1 MRLVTFLARR
11 YVAGDNWK
19 DAAKA
24 IAKMNAHG
32 LYATCDM
39 LGENVMKKH
48 KAVQASKRYVHLLE
62 QIDYRQ
68 LQANISVKL
77 TQLGLDISMDFC
89 KENLEKILKKA
100 RSLGNFVWIDME
112 NSAYTDRTIE
122 VYKSFIHK
130 YGPQVGI
137 CIQSYLRRSEDD
149 INNLLSPKFCVRLVK
164 GAYKERK
171 ELAFA
176 KKSDTDENFKHL
188 IDVVLQSESKL
199 LMVATHDEKILNY
212 TKKRVKELKA
222 NRKRLEFGL
231 LYGVKRE
238 VQRQLTKHGFRVRV
252 YTPFGRKWIP
262 YFFRR
267 LRERREN
274 FWFGFKS
281 LFQR

>member
-24 IAKMNAHG
+24 ISWMNAHG

-48 KAVQASKRYVHLLE
+48 KAVRASKRYIHLLE

-68 LQANISVKL
+68 LQADISVKL
-77 TQLGLDISMDFC
+77 TQLGLDVSVDFC
-89 KENLEKILKKA
+89 KENLERILKKA

-112 NSAYTDRTIE
+112 SSAYTDRTIE
-122 VYKSFIHK
+122 MYKFFAHK
-130 YGPQVGI
+130 YGKHVGI

-149 INNLLSPKFCVRLVK
+149 LRGILSPKLCVRLVK

-171 ELAFA
+171 ELAFP
-176 KKSDTDENFKHL
+176 KKSDTDDNFKHL
-188 IDVVLQSESKL
+188 IDVVLESDAKL
-199 LMVATHDEKILNY
+199 LMVATHDEKIMKY
-212 TKKRVKELKA
+212 AKKRVKQLKVS
-222 NRKRLEFGL
+222 RKRVEFGL
-231 LYGVKRE
+231 LYGVRRDI
-238 VQRQLTKHGFRVRV
+238 QRSLTKHGFRVRV
-252 YTPFGRKWIP
+252 YTPFGRKWLP
-262 YFFRR
+262 YFLRR

-274 FWFGFKS
+274 FCFSFMS
-281 LFQR
+281 LFHR

>member
-24 IAKMNAHG
+24 IAWMNSHG

-48 KAVQASKRYVHLLE
+48 KAVRATKRYIHLLE

-77 TQLGLDISMDFC
+77 TQLGMDISMDFC

-112 NSAYTDRTIE
+112 SSAYTDRTIE
-122 VYKSFIHK
+122 VYKSFVHK
-130 YGPQVGI
+130 YGSYVGI

-149 INNLLSPKFCVRLVK
+149 IQNLLSSKFCVRLVK

-171 ELAFA
+171 ELAFE

-188 IDVVLQSESKL
+188 ISLVLESDAKL

-212 TKKRVKELKA
+212 TKMKVKELKT
-222 NRKRLEFGL
+222 NRKRVEFGL
-231 LYGVKRE
+231 LYGIRRDI
-238 VQRQLTKHGFRVRV
+238 QRRLTKHGFRVRV

-274 FWFGFKS
+274 FWFAFKS